1 MPKNHQVKEPL
12 SRREDEVARAYASGL
27 SYKHIA
33 AQFGVAPATVRTHL
47 ETIYRK
53 LGVST
58 KFELAAALPTPAGSL
73 SLAAPEAASQA
84 SGRSPVDFGRLGAR
98 QFVVAIARIENDS
111 ENELQ
116 QILATDLAEARGIG
130 VVCLDEVITTAG
142 PLPEQATADGEQHAR
157 VLMRKTGASVLVWGK
172 VLRFA
177 GTAVPQLRLSTQRD
191 RSQRPGRYPPNQELR
206 LPRVFWMDISK
217 VLRMIVA
224 ALNAEFLD
232 LEGHYLVE
240 RLEPFV
246 ARVHLLLQGAGD
258 ATGWSREAVG
268 QTRAILGD
276 CETLLGIQSGQRV
289 WLERAVSSFEAALDE
304 LGGALSGDEIP
315 RAMTGLGIALW
326 TLGDRGADGVT
337 ILRGVSALRSAIGA
351 RDPATDPLGWSNA
364 HNHLGNALS
373 AAAKLQEGAGLYQ
386 QALESYEVA
395 LASLRVDEHPLD
407 WAQVKNNI
415 AVSLWRVGRRREDLD
430 ILRRAKL
437 ELTGTFQVYEPTAT
451 PLDWSQSENNLG
463 LVCWDIARL
472 GGERALYREAIDHF
486 DRALRER
493 DPARV
498 PLLWAQ
504 THNNIGL
511 AYLSIGDET
520 GDVEA
525 LRKAVQAFRLSLEER
540 TRERAR
546 GDWLE
551 SCNNLGT
558 ALWRL
563 SERMNSTDRLEEA
576 IETFRVA
583 LEAIDG
589 SSAPAVAV
597 ELRRNLGNALASLGG
612 REGERAYY
620 VEAVDYLEAA
630 VAAVPEAEA
639 PILAAEIFGDI
650 ALTAKRLGEDFREP
664 AELDRARHAFERAA
678 AAYDAADL
686 PRHAAACHRQAEAL
700 AGQTARGRSQ
710 A

>member
-1 MPKNHQVKEPL
+1 MHP
-12 SRREDEVARAYASGL
+12 AS
-27 SYKHIA
+27 
-33 AQFGVAPATVRTHL
+33 P
-47 ETIYRK
+47 
-53 LGVST
+53 
-58 KFELAAALPTPAGSL
+58 
-73 SLAAPEAASQA
+73 A
-84 SGRSPVDFGRLGAR
+84 SGRPPVDFGRLGAR
-98 QFVVAIARIENDS
+98 RFVVAIAQIENDS
-111 ENELQ
+111 DNELQ
-116 QILATDLAEARGIG
+116 QIVAADLADARGFG
-130 VVCLDEVITTAG
+130 VVRLDEIIATGG
-142 PLPEQATADGEQHAR
+142 PVPEQAVADGEQQAR
-157 VLMRKTGASVLVWGK
+157 ALLQKTGASLLVWGK

-191 RSQRPGRYPPNQELR
+191 RSQRPGRYPPNHELR
-206 LPRVFWMDISK
+206 LPRVFWTDISK
-217 VLRMIVA
+217 VLRMVVA
-224 ALNAEFLD
+224 ALNAEFLE
-232 LEGHYLVE
+232 LEGNYLAE

-246 ARVHLLLQGAGD
+246 ARVHLLLEGASD
-258 ATGWSREAVG
+258 ATGWSRETVG
-268 QTRAILGD
+268 LTRAILAD
-276 CETLLGIQSGQRV
+276 CETLLGSQSGQRI

-304 LGGALSGDEIP
+304 LGAAVNGDEIP
-315 RAMTGLGIALW
+315 RAMTGLGVALW
-326 TLGDRGADGVT
+326 MLGDRNADGVT
-337 ILRGVSALRSAIGA
+337 ILRGVSALRSAIVA
-351 RDPATDPLGWSNA
+351 RDRGTDPLAWSIA

-373 AAAKLQEGAGLYQ
+373 AAAKLQGGVGLYQ
-386 QALESYEVA
+386 QALEAYEVA
-395 LASLRVDEHPLD
+395 LASLSVDEHPLD

-415 AVSLWRVGRRREDLD
+415 AVSLWRAGRYREDLN

-472 GGERALYREAIDHF
+472 GEERALYREAIDHF

-493 DPARV
+493 DRARV

-525 LRKAVQAFRLSLEER
+525 LRKAVEAFGRSLEER

-576 IETFRVA
+576 IETFRTA

-589 SSAPAVAV
+589 SPTPAVAV

-612 REGERAYY
+612 REGERAHY
-620 VEAVDYLEAA
+620 VEAIHHLEAA
-630 VAAVPEAEA
+630 VAAVPEGEA

-650 ALTAKRLGEDFREP
+650 ALTAKRLAEAFREP
-664 AELDRARHAFERAA
+664 TALDRARHAFEHAA
-678 AAYDAADL
+678 AAYGAADL
-686 PRHAAACHRQAEAL
+686 PRHAAACHRQAEGL
-700 AGQTARGRSQ
+700 ARAGNARSK